1 MSQSR
6 YLTSTLGATK
16 MALTN
21 LEKQIS
27 VKLAYEWKSIYRM
40 LVAMEEGN
48 DETVDLAEFDKTC
61 QKFNVSLSNEEIAKI
76 RNMFC
81 VPSVEGQDGENA
93 AWTLNYKHMSQYLGL
108 HKESF
113 NFLHTSRNKTLYT
126 LKQSLLSYNQQ
137 KEEEERRAAELNL
150 SSVIK
155 NSRRSGRVQSKR
167 VVQRTSE
174 LSKSRKLEL
183 SPRVAA

>member
-1 MSQSR
+1 MRTERCFSANGKERERTIERLEDKNQESTSKLNMSQSR

-48 DETVDLAEFDKTC
+48 DETVDLAEFDKIC
-61 QKFNVSLSNEEIAKI
+61 QKFNVSLSNEEISKI

-81 VPSVEGQDGENA
+81 VPTVEEQDGENA
-93 AWTLNYKHMSQYLGL
+93 AWTLNYKHMS
-108 HKESF
+108 
-113 NFLHTSRNKTLYT
+113 
-126 LKQSLLSYNQQ
+126 
-137 KEEEERRAAELNL
+137 
-150 SSVIK
+150 
-155 NSRRSGRVQSKR
+155 
-167 VVQRTSE
+167 
-174 LSKSRKLEL
+174 
-183 SPRVAA
+183 

>member
-1 MSQSR
+1 MRTERCFSANGRERERTNERLDDKNQESTSKLNMSQSR

-81 VPSVEGQDGENA
+81 VPSVEG
-93 AWTLNYKHMSQYLGL
+93 
-108 HKESF
+108 
-113 NFLHTSRNKTLYT
+113 
-126 LKQSLLSYNQQ
+126 
-137 KEEEERRAAELNL
+137 
-150 SSVIK
+150 
-155 NSRRSGRVQSKR
+155 
-167 VVQRTSE
+167 
-174 LSKSRKLEL
+174 
-183 SPRVAA
+183 